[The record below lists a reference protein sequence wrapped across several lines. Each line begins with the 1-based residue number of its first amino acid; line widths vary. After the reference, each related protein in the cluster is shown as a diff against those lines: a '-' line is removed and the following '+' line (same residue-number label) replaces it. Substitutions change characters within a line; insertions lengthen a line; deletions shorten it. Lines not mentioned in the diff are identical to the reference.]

1 MTKCGSDYLA
11 SITMLTNMP
20 ELQDFLTDR
29 RPAWLGRI
37 IRQQDDQLLQESLA
51 VNRKRRGNYWEQ
63 IEKDLKK
70 IGLVN
75 WGEVV
80 AAAPDKEAWGP
91 LLLEFRE
98 RMLPW
103 HWIDK
108 QLEEQFGKDWKK
120 KINQP
125 KAEP

>member
-1 MTKCGSDYLA
+1 MLTN
-11 SITMLTNMP
+11 LTNMP

-29 RPAWLGRI
+29 RLAWLGHI
-37 IRQQDDQLLQESLA
+37 IRQQDDQLLQGSLA
-51 VNRKRRGNYWEQ
+51 VNRERRGNYWKQ
-63 IEKDLKK
+63 TAKDLKK

-75 WGEVV
+75 WDEVV
-80 AAAPDKEAWGP
+80 AAASGKEIWGP

-103 HWIDK
+103 YWIDK